1 MQKGSSKIMGL
12 FKSRD
17 PHKNLYTAS
26 GGRILSRDI
35 DDTSMKYLLLIGF
48 SARPDNKDVTVVEL
62 KIENMS
68 TAFEEFTQTFLTQFN
83 LQFPDAAKTKA
94 GLDYVSIP
102 EWPNYN
108 IAQFNRPSQIGQ
120 SSLQGQNFEGDPI
133 SQKRTSILIFLD
145 GNKVGKLFALR
156 KQQGNTFM
164 EEIMDLKVSKED
176 EVGMA
181 LWTISAAAPNVYS
194 SMFLDVFWTAGSNS
208 FDKILFGIPTRQA
221 ALPVGMA
228 LAQSGLK

>member
-12 FKSRD
+12 FKARD

-48 SARPDNKDVTVVEL
+48 STTTGNKDAITVEL

-68 TAFEEFTQTFLTQFN
+68 AAFKEFTETFLSQFN
-83 LQFPDAAKTKA
+83 LQFPDGAKTKT

-108 IAQFNRPSQIGQ
+108 IAKFDRPSQIGQ
-120 SSLQGQNFEGDPI
+120 SSLNGQDFQGDPV
-133 SQKRTSILIFLD
+133 SQKRTSIIIFLD

-156 KQQGNTFM
+156 KQRGNTFM
-164 EEIMDLKVSKED
+164 EEIMDLKVSIED

-181 LWTISAAAPNVYS
+181 LWTISASAPNVYS
-194 SMFLDVFWTAGSNS
+194 SLFLEVFWTAGSNT

-221 ALPVGMA
+221 SLPVGMA

>member
-1 MQKGSSKIMGL
+1 MGL
-12 FKSRD
+12 FKGRD

-26 GGRILSRDI
+26 GGRVLSRDI
-35 DDTSMKYLLLIGF
+35 DDTNMKYLMLIGF

-68 TAFEEFTQTFLTQFN
+68 AAFKEFTATFLSQFN
-83 LQFPDAAKTKA
+83 LQFPNAATTKA

-120 SSLQGQNFEGDPI
+120 SSLQGQDFQGDPI
-133 SQKRTSILIFLD
+133 SQKRTSIVIFLD
-145 GNKVGKLFALR
+145 GNRVGKLFALR
-156 KQQGNTFM
+156 KKSGNTFM

-181 LWTISAAAPNVYS
+181 LWTISASAPNVYS
-194 SMFLDVFWTAGSNS
+194 SMFLDVFWTAGSSN

>member
-1 MQKGSSKIMGL
+1 MSAA
-12 FKSRD
+12 FK
-17 PHKNLYTAS
+17 
-26 GGRILSRDI
+26 
-35 DDTSMKYLLLIGF
+35 
-48 SARPDNKDVTVVEL
+48 
-62 KIENMS
+62 
-68 TAFEEFTQTFLTQFN
+68 EFTQTFLTQFN

-120 SSLQGQNFEGDPI
+120 SSLQAQNFEGDPI
-133 SQKRTSILIFLD
+133 SQKRTSIVIFLD

-156 KQQGNTFM
+156 KQRGDTFM
-164 EEIMDLKVSKED
+164 EEIMDLKVSIED

-181 LWTISAAAPNVYS
+181 LWTISASAPNVYS
-194 SMFLDVFWTAGSNS
+194 SMFLDVFWTAGSNN

-221 ALPVGMA
+221 SLPVGMA
-228 LAQSGLK
+228 LTRSGLK